1 MQNFLPSLPLERFL
15 DGRGDSERPPGR
27 GRPPPNTLVEGK
39 KPVVLVIPQ
48 TLTSIIYKKQNIL
61 TKYHYTTT
69 PKHAEVQPLLLIFL
83 NFLHSL
89 TGLPE
94 LPDVTS

>member
-1 MQNFLPSLPLERFL
+1 M
-15 DGRGDSERPPGR
+15 
-27 GRPPPNTLVEGK
+27 EGK